1 MEVYPPLA
9 GTASL
14 DPGGSIFYPPPPM
27 RSLRRQTAFPLA
39 LIFCL
44 TLGALIGQSNAQSE
58 LNAPPMT
65 IADGAAG
72 IVVLQ
77 DGGVLS
83 GTITRAADWYVVGH
97 SGGEMQ
103 IPSSRVLV
111 VCGTLHEAYDY
122 RRQHTTQATP
132 DSHLA
137 LAEWCL
143 RNDLAEEAQCEIKT
157 ARDLGASDARL
168 TLLDRRLAATKERLN
183 RQPTATPPSEAQP
196 SAAEQSVPSAITP
209 ELRDGVLELFTRRVQ
224 PILVNNCTVSKC
236 HQPGGPESFQLNRAL
251 LRGEANRR
259 STMQNLSATLALVD
273 RTHPELSQLL
283 TVPRQTHGGMSGPIF
298 GPRQEQAF
306 KHLADWVAM
315 VVPPKPEAEAKPP
328 AEAAP
333 NSPAVTTTA
342 AIAAVSPVP
351 LPPKSR
357 LPTSRTA
364 VAHQRATPKQL
375 AVPAALDPAG
385 AAIPKRDTAVEPA
398 SYEDAG
404 MPTLRTP
411 HRLKYGQI
419 PLPWRPKDA
428 FDPEIF
434 NRQVHGPPPQL
445 VPATPP
451 NPPAEN
457 NR

>member
-1 MEVYPPLA
+1 MLP
-9 GTASL
+9 
-14 DPGGSIFYPPPPM
+14 
-27 RSLRRQTAFPLA
+27 LRRQTAFLLA
-39 LIFCL
+39 LTFCL
-44 TLGALIGQSNAQSE
+44 TLGALIGPSNAQTD
-58 LNAPPMT
+58 LDAPPMA

-83 GTITRAADWYVVGH
+83 GTITRAAYWYVVGH

-157 ARDLGASDARL
+157 ARDLGANNARL
-168 TLLDRRLAATKERLN
+168 ALLDRRLAATKERLN
-183 RQPTATPPSEAQP
+183 RQPAATPSSEAQP
-196 SAAEQSVPSAITP
+196 SAAEQSAPSAITP
-209 ELRDGVLELFTRRVQ
+209 ELPDGVLELFTRRVQ

-283 TVPRQTHGGMSGPIF
+283 TVPRQTHGGMTGPIF

-315 VVPPKPEAEAKPP
+315 VVPPKPVAETKPP

-333 NSPAVTTTA
+333 NALAPTTTA
-342 AIAAVSPVP
+342 ATAAASPAP

-357 LPTSRTA
+357 LPTSRRYRPPTSDA
-364 VAHQRATPKQL
+364 KTTRRAGR
-375 AVPAALDPAG
+375 LDPTG
-385 AAIPKRDTAVEPA
+385 AAIPKRDNAVEPA

-434 NRQVHGPPPQL
+434 NRQVHGPPPQI